1 MTRLIGKLSKL
12 SKYSASWSI
21 VCTRLQT
28 QAHVVIFLTLG
39 ELNKQQSQPT
49 SEEAGGIALLRPR
62 KRPKE
67 GEALQEHRSACGYDE
82 RIVQRRRRGLRL
94 RLANCCG
101 RPLEML
107 EAAGCPAWSIECVR
121 AIRTA
126 TETEANVRTPN
137 PTSHAPRKSPAAKRQ
152 QGQFC
157 PQTP

>member
-28 QAHVVIFLTLG
+28 QAHVVILLTLG

-49 SEEAGGIALLRPR
+49 SKEAGEIALLRPP

-82 RIVQRRRRGLRL
+82 RIVRRRRRGLRL

-107 EAAGCPAWSIECVR
+107 EVGDNFQHRGVHDRHRCPRSDVR
-121 AIRTA
+121 SSVLVAVGVVA
-126 TETEANVRTPN
+126 L
-137 PTSHAPRKSPAAKRQ
+137 
-152 QGQFC
+152 
-157 PQTP
+157 

>member
-49 SEEAGGIALLRPR
+49 SEEAGGIALLRPH

-67 GEALQEHRSACGYDE
+67 GEALQELVTAPPPSALTRVLQTVCRSRASASADW
-82 RIVQRRRRGLRL
+82 
-94 RLANCCG
+94 
-101 RPLEML
+101 RPL
-107 EAAGCPAWSIECVR
+107 
-121 AIRTA
+121 RT
-126 TETEANVRTPN
+126 
-137 PTSHAPRKSPAAKRQ
+137 
-152 QGQFC
+152 
-157 PQTP
+157 

>member
-21 VCTRLQT
+21 VCTRLQK

-67 GEALQEHRSACGYDE
+67 GEALQEHR
-82 RIVQRRRRGLRL
+82 I
-94 RLANCCG
+94 
-101 RPLEML
+101 
-107 EAAGCPAWSIECVR
+107 
-121 AIRTA
+121 
-126 TETEANVRTPN
+126 
-137 PTSHAPRKSPAAKRQ
+137 SPAEL
-152 QGQFC
+152 QGTS
-157 PQTP
+157 PTMTMVTVTTMAMAMSDGDDGDDRW

>member
-1 MTRLIGKLSKL
+1 MGESVTRLIGGSVTRLIGKLSKL

-49 SEEAGGIALLRPR
+49 SEEASGIALLRPH

-82 RIVQRRRRGLRL
+82 RIVLRSHPSSQPHNCTGLCVVRY
-94 RLANCCG
+94 
-101 RPLEML
+101 
-107 EAAGCPAWSIECVR
+107 EAVL
-121 AIRTA
+121 
-126 TETEANVRTPN
+126 
-137 PTSHAPRKSPAAKRQ
+137 HA
-152 QGQFC
+152 
-157 PQTP
+157 

>member
-1 MTRLIGKLSKL
+1 MIGKLRKL

-49 SEEAGGIALLRPR
+49 SEEAGGIALLRPH

-82 RIVQRRRRGLRL
+82 RIVLRRRRGLRL
-94 RLANCCG
+94 RLASCCG
-101 RPLEML
+101 RPLEL
-107 EAAGCPAWSIECVR
+107 LDAAGCSARSIEGVK

-126 TETEANVRTPN
+126 AETEASVRTPD
-137 PTSHAPRKSPAAKRQ
+137 PTSHAPKKSPTAKRQ
-152 QGQFC
+152 QGQLC
-157 PQTP
+157 PQQP